1 MKRLDYLV
9 YSIAFLWLWSGIQP
23 ALFAL
28 PQSLD
33 LLAQTGVQAAY
44 RLPLFAFSCALD
56 VFFGLG
62 CATRLRHRAW
72 FWAAQAAVVLAYSAI
87 VAFRLPQMWAHPFAP
102 LVKNVPLVAV
112 MFYLFDVNRS
122 EQK

>member
-1 MKRLDYLV
+1 MNSKNYLV
-9 YSIAFLWLWSGIQP
+9 CAIAFLWLWSGIQP

-33 LLAQTGVQAAY
+33 LLAQTGVQAAF
-44 RLPLFAFSCALD
+44 RVPLFAFSCALD

-62 CATRLRHRAW
+62 CATRLRH
-72 FWAAQAAVVLAYSAI
+72 AAVVLAYSAI

-102 LVKNVPLVAV
+102 LVKNVPVVAV
-112 MFYLFDVNRS
+112 MVYLFDANRRR
-122 EQK
+122 K

>member
-1 MKRLDYLV
+1 MAVERHSARAVCAAAVVGFARAGGRSGCLSRAAV
-9 YSIAFLWLWSGIQP
+9 CAFL
-23 ALFAL
+23 
-28 PQSLD
+28 
-33 LLAQTGVQAAY
+33 
-44 RLPLFAFSCALD
+44 LD

-112 MFYLFDVNRS
+112 MVYLFDANRRR
-122 EQK
+122 K